1 MYDFQTVKNK
11 IFNSKLVNDSFWAI
25 FGNII
30 AKGLALAAGIIV
42 ARLLGKEIFGEYGII
57 KNTLM
62 SVAIF
67 STFGLG
73 YTATKFVAEYK
84 NSKPEYIKEILRYSR
99 NITLSVSGV
108 MATGLFITAGYIAE
122 KILEAPHL
130 TISLRLVAIWIVFN
144 AVTTMQIGV
153 LAGFSE
159 FKGMARINTVIGLFT
174 FIASLVLTYFYHL
187 NGALIALLLT
197 QILNWY
203 LNYRLVEKNLS
214 SGYNIEAKDRLILKK
229 MLKFSLPVALQEILY
244 PITSWLTSLILI
256 RLSNYGELGLYAA
269 AMQWN
274 AIILY
279 VPGILR
285 NVILAHLAESSKK
298 EVQHD
303 RIMRLTLLLS
313 FVLTL
318 IPFLFVFSFS
328 NFITSFYGI
337 SFTGLNAVINIAVFT
352 TIFTSLSNVYTQAYL
367 SKGMNWIMF
376 TFRVFRD
383 AGIVLITFLLLKNSD
398 GQLGAIAATYSSLF
412 MNIIFLIIIA
422 LFYNFNKQKNDQ
434 IA

>member
-1 MYDFQTVKNK
+1 MAFYSSIKDRL
-11 IFNSKLVNDSFWAI
+11 IASKLVKDSFWAI

-30 AKGLALAAGIIV
+30 GKGLALAAGIIV
-42 ARLLGKEIFGEYGII
+42 ARFLGKEIFGEYGII
-57 KNTLM
+57 RNTLL
-62 SVAIF
+62 SIAIF

-73 YTATKFVAEYK
+73 YTATKYVAEYK
-84 NSKPEYIKEILRYSR
+84 NSKPEYLHLILRYSR
-99 NITLSVSGV
+99 NITLAVSGV
-108 MATGLFITAGYIAE
+108 MATGLFITADYVADN
-122 KILEAPHL
+122 ILEAPHL
-130 TISLRLVAIWIVFN
+130 TIPLRLVSVWIVFN

-159 FKGMARINTVIGLFT
+159 FKGMARINTIIGLFT
-174 FIASLVLTYFYHL
+174 FIASVILTYFYQL
-187 NGALIALLLT
+187 NGALTALLLT

-203 LNYRLVEKNLS
+203 LNYRLVEKNLLT
-214 SGYNIEAKDRLILKK
+214 GNKIEVKDRLLLKE
-229 MLKFSLPVALQEILY
+229 MLNFSLPVALQEILY

-256 RLSNYGELGLYAA
+256 RLSSYGELGLYAA

-274 AIILY
+274 AFILF

-298 EVQHD
+298 ELQHD
-303 RIMRLTLLLS
+303 RIMKLTLLLS
-313 FVLTL
+313 FIMTF
-318 IPFLFVFSFS
+318 IPFLLVFTFS

-337 SFTGLNAVINIAVFT
+337 SFTGLKAVINIAVFT

-376 TFRVFRD
+376 IFRLFRD
-383 AGIVLITFLLLKNSD
+383 AGIILITFLILKNSD
-398 GQLGAIAATYSSLF
+398 GQLGAIAAAFSSLF

-422 LFYNFNKQKNDQ
+422 LFYNFIKQKND
-434 IA
+434 